1 MGQMKT
7 LAVKLPDSAIKE
19 LKEIADAQ
27 YIPTRTM
34 IRAWIMQ
41 RLNAEMGRTK
51 ILEVVPEDDE
61 IKSIREG
68 EKQFVA
74 GEYVDWKTLKA
85 GN

>member
-1 MGQMKT
+1 MSQMKT
-7 LAVKLPDSAIKE
+7 LAVKLPESAIKE
-19 LKEIADAQ
+19 LKEIADLQ

-51 ILEVVPEDDE
+51 ILEVEPEDDE
-61 IKSIREG
+61 IDTVREG
-68 EKQFVA
+68 EKQFAA